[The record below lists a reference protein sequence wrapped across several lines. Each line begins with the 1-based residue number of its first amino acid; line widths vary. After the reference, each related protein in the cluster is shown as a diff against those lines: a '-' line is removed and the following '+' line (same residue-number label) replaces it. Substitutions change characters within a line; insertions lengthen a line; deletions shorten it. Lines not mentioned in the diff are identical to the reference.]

1 MQEAVK
7 PLPHGRGFL
16 RTLGFGVIGAVKTLP
31 SPQDLL
37 LAEAA
42 SSRHRLFRRP
52 EAPTSSPQGKPPS
65 LTEAAIAKHIIP
77 AHRPG
82 ALPGG
87 DTYPPTPS
95 RCSSGKV
102 TAGGKGIPAGQAA
115 IGRLDAIRR
124 RRRRGG
130 SGGGDCQVFTKYCVN
145 RVDFVKALWER
156 VQGRGDYL
164 TVAAT
169 NSVPVEY

>member
-7 PLPHGRGFL
+7 PSPAWERVF
-16 RTLGFGVIGAVKTLP
+16 TNIGVWGDRSGKNAPITP
-31 SPQDLL
+31 RSS
-37 LAEAA
+37 
-42 SSRHRLFRRP
+42 SSRGGFKP
-52 EAPTSSPQGKPPS
+52 PSSPQGKPPP
-65 LTEAAIAKHIIP
+65 LTEAAIAKHIVP
-77 AHRPG
+77 A
-82 ALPGG
+82 G